1 MGDCSMGDDGRGKGI
16 EYPGR
21 LVPNQMK
28 KLYQAILLAFPLFA
42 LPIGEAPIGEA
53 PIGEAPIGE
62 APIGAKSAHRNSSP
76 KRSGPGSPSTEKDP
90 VARRPDHLW
99 RDFSRALRGNLKRHV

>member
-42 LPIGEAPIGEA
+42 LPIGEAPIGD
-53 PIGEAPIGE
+53 
-62 APIGAKSAHRNSSP
+62 KSAHRNSSP